1 VVLESHE
8 SRQSCG
14 REAMIIEKKLASF
27 EQSNEVGS
35 SFFAALVISIELH
48 NKEQR
53 VNPFQP
59 NPEAPT
65 TN

>member
-1 VVLESHE
+1 
-8 SRQSCG
+8 
-14 REAMIIEKKLASF
+14 MIIEKKLASF